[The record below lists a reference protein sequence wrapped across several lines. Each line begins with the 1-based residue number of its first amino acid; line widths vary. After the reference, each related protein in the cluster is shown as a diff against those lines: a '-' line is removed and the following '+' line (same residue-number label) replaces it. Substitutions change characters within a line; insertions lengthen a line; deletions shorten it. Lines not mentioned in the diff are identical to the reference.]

1 MYIAFGRTVVD
12 TEEVIS
18 KIEEE
23 TPFKVL
29 KDMSKGTKRE
39 DTAAYNLSVS
49 VDILNEILGENF
61 DNISDLSE
69 DELFNEYM
77 DLAEE
82 LGSYLSELFDDEG
95 IFDCKAYKWDQS
107 DNDVRVVI
115 AVVHEDLGEGKL
127 MDIMKRLLKQVE

>member
-49 VDILNEILGENF
+49 VDILNEILEENF

-82 LGSYLSELFDDEG
+82 LASYLSELFDDEG

>member
-49 VDILNEILGENF
+49 VDILNEILEENF

>member
-18 KIEEE
+18 KIEKE
-23 TPFKVL
+23 THFKVL
-29 KDMSKGTKRE
+29 KDMSKGTRRE
-39 DTAAYNLSVS
+39 DTTAYNLSIS
-49 VDILNEILGENF
+49 VDVLNQILEDSF
-61 DNISDLSE
+61 DDIDSLTE

-82 LGSYLSELFDDEG
+82 LGSYLAELFDDEG
-95 IFDCKAYKWDQS
+95 IFDCKAYKWDRS
-107 DNDVRVVI
+107 DNDIRLVI
-115 AVVHEDLGEGKL
+115 AVIHEDLGEGKL